1 LVELGY
7 VEANDVCFKIHYDA
21 RIDTTRRLS
30 AETWKE
36 FLWILDRNPN
46 PERIDIHSHW
56 TSKKRDPVEILIS
69 VSRQEIDITVGSHDP
84 AVQELLHR
92 QMQESFHASNT
103 APEKSPILSRW
114 SLKKTVFLAHRFDE
128 QGKVAAAAVERFLRA
143 CGFAVVEGEGYEAR
157 NIPAKVE
164 ERIESQD
171 ILLAV
176 FTPGDPTWTTSEA
189 AFARGRKKYIVF
201 LAEDGTDVKKGILG
215 ADYEHLTFPPGNVE
229 KAFTS
234 LLYAL
239 PR

>member
-1 LVELGY
+1 MRRTQLLLRE
-7 VEANDVCFKIHYDA
+7 IP
-21 RIDTTRRLS
+21 RIPS
-30 AETWKE
+30 
-36 FLWILDRNPN
+36 
-46 PERIDIHSHW
+46 
-56 TSKKRDPVEILIS
+56 LI
-69 VSRQEIDITVGSHDP
+69 
-84 AVQELLHR
+84 
-92 QMQESFHASNT
+92 
-103 APEKSPILSRW
+103 W

-189 AFARGRKKYIVF
+189 AFAVDARSTSCSLLKTGRTSRKAFWV
-201 LAEDGTDVKKGILG
+201 
-215 ADYEHLTFPPGNVE
+215 LTMSISPPPGNVE